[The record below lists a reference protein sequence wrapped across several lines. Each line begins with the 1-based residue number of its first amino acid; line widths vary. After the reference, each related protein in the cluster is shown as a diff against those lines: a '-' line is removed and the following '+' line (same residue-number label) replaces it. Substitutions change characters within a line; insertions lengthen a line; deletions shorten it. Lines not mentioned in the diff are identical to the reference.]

1 MCKKKL
7 IATILPVIMIL
18 SLVGCGDKQPELG
31 QKAIDHIDSESKGI
45 LADSSSGNN
54 NYNNESYSDDYV
66 EQYFNTEE
74 YDNIDENGFIKVGT
88 QPLSTFAA
96 DVDTGSY
103 CNFRRMINDNMD
115 KDSIP
120 SGAIRT
126 EEMINYF
133 DYNVDGKSE
142 GKFTV
147 NSEVQTCP
155 WNEDNKLLMLTVQA
169 NDVDIENKGNNFVF
183 LIDTSGS
190 MQDDDKAK
198 LVTKSF
204 KALAE
209 SLNENDKVSIVTY
222 AGDTDVLLEGCNG
235 DETED
240 IKNALDEAED
250 LTYGRGGGTN
260 GSGGIEKAY
269 EIALDNYI
277 NRGNNRVII
286 ASDGDMN
293 LGTTSN
299 SGLVDLI
306 KEKKESGVFLTTLG
320 YGSGNYSD
328 SNMESIA
335 DAGNGNYYYIDC
347 LDEANH
353 VLVEKLKETTVTVAK
368 DVKMQVEFNPNYIS
382 EYRLIGYENRI
393 MAADDFEDDTKDGGE
408 VGAGQQVTV
417 CYELVLGEGNNGKD
431 LKYQDKSTLSD
442 AAYSNEILTL
452 SINYKEVDEDK
463 SQTEE
468 YPVLDEEKEMSEDFS
483 FVVGVIE
490 TAMIVRDSEY
500 KGTSTIK
507 EAREY
512 AKNGSKDNEY
522 REEFVKLIKNLDD

>member
-7 IATILPVIMIL
+7 IATILPAIMIL

-66 EQYFNTEE
+66 EQDFNTEE

-103 CNFRRMINDNMD
+103 CNFRRMINDNID

-120 SGAIRT
+120 RGAIRT

-133 DYNVDGKSE
+133 DYDVEGKSE

-190 MQDDDKAK
+190 MQDDNKAK

-209 SLNENDKVSIVTY
+209 SLDENDKVSIVTY

-235 DETED
+235 DETKNIE
-240 IKNALDEAED
+240 NALDKAED
-250 LTYGRGGGTN
+250 LTYGCGGGTN

-277 NRGNNRVII
+277 NRGNNREIN
-286 ASDGDMN
+286 ASDGAMN

-299 SGLVDLI
+299 SV
-306 KEKKESGVFLTTLG
+306 
-320 YGSGNYSD
+320 
-328 SNMESIA
+328 
-335 DAGNGNYYYIDC
+335 
-347 LDEANH
+347 
-353 VLVEKLKETTVTVAK
+353 
-368 DVKMQVEFNPNYIS
+368 
-382 EYRLIGYENRI
+382 
-393 MAADDFEDDTKDGGE
+393 
-408 VGAGQQVTV
+408 
-417 CYELVLGEGNNGKD
+417 
-431 LKYQDKSTLSD
+431 
-442 AAYSNEILTL
+442 
-452 SINYKEVDEDK
+452 
-463 SQTEE
+463 
-468 YPVLDEEKEMSEDFS
+468 
-483 FVVGVIE
+483 
-490 TAMIVRDSEY
+490 
-500 KGTSTIK
+500 
-507 EAREY
+507 
-512 AKNGSKDNEY
+512 
-522 REEFVKLIKNLDD
+522 